1 MVKLEVQ
8 LLYFLPI
15 SSSRSIEL
23 VVDIDSTGL
32 AICLNEGGGLGSEIS
47 RMDLECWTLACLGR
61 SW

>member
-32 AICLNEGGGLGSEIS
+32 AIW
-47 RMDLECWTLACLGR
+47 MDLECWTLACLGR